1 LCGGPCCQGEADEKV
16 ADAKQKGFF
25 SKIFGSS
32 DSKKAESKKT
42 EIKVDVAVLQVT
54 ASPSPVGSKVCTY
67 TCVALQDLRKILHD
81 DAASELFEAFLA
93 KEYSDENIL
102 FWKARTSPSH
112 ARCSSSLSSAFK
124 RSNRTTAGASAT
136 GSAARQTSAASS
148 HPAAVPPVPSV
159 GVAEQRI
166 DRLALRRL
174 ALRR

>member
-1 LCGGPCCQGEADEKV
+1 MGGGLCFQGEADEKV

-112 ARCSSSLSSAFK
+112 ALLLVPFIRLQAFPQNHCRRVATRSVGRSADIGGFLSSCSRAACPVGRRRRAAD
-124 RSNRTTAGASAT
+124 RSAIGL
-136 GSAARQTSAASS
+136 AAR
-148 HPAAVPPVPSV
+148 
-159 GVAEQRI
+159 
-166 DRLALRRL
+166 
-174 ALRR
+174 